1 MHRESPW
8 EYVLVGGGL
17 QNCLV
22 ALALLSKRPEA
33 ELLLLERGSS
43 LGGNHIWCFHAGDVS
58 PEARK
63 FVDPLVVRRWPG
75 YDVFFPRRE
84 RGLEEPYAAVT
95 SERLDQVVR
104 ERIGAA
110 PRAKLLTDADVTA
123 VGRDFVRLSD
133 GSEHRA
139 RLVVDAR
146 GPERLPLHDRV
157 GYQKFLGLELRLRR
171 PAARDRPVVMDARVP
186 QTDGFRF
193 FYWLPFEPDR
203 VLLEDTYFSDGPELD
218 LPGLRQG
225 ILDYAREAGLEVAEV
240 EREEVGVLPLPTR
253 HVAAP
258 RAESPLIAGYQGGW
272 FHPTTG
278 YSFPMA
284 LRLAEVLALGPPDQ
298 VFGAEWTRLVAGH
311 RAGLRYALLLNRM
324 LFGAFRPE
332 DRYHVLERFYGLPVE
347 TIRRFYALTL
357 TGADRARI
365 LVGRPPRGFSLR
377 RALTSRT
384 FP

>member
-1 MHRESPW
+1 MATEIRW
-8 EYVLVGGGL
+8 DYILVGGGL
-17 QNCLV
+17 QNCLL
-22 ALALLSKRPEA
+22 ALAVLGRRPETK
-33 ELLLLERGSS
+33 LLMVERGPA

-58 PEARK
+58 PEARG

-75 YDVFFPRRE
+75 YDVFFPHRE
-84 RGLEEPYAAVT
+84 RRLEESYAAVT
-95 SERLDQVVR
+95 SGRLDQVVR
-104 ERIGAA
+104 ARIEAA
-110 PRAKLLTDADVTA
+110 PRAELATLAEVTA

-133 GSEHRA
+133 GREHRA

-146 GPERLPLHDRV
+146 GPEGLPLHGVV

-171 PAARDRPVVMDARVP
+171 PATRDCPVVMDARVP

-203 VLLEDTYFSDGPELD
+203 VLLEDTYFSDGPDLD
-218 LPGLRQG
+218 LAKLRQG
-225 ILDYAREAGLEVAEV
+225 ILDYARGAGLEVAEV
-240 EREEVGVLPLPTR
+240 EREETGVLPLPTR
-253 HVAAP
+253 HVPVP

-284 LRLAEVLALGPPDQ
+284 LRLAEVVSRAPPDQ
-298 VFGAEWTRLVAGH
+298 VFGTDWERLVALH
-311 RAGLRYALLLNRM
+311 RANLRYALLLNRM

-332 DRYHVLERFYGLPVE
+332 DRYGALERFYGLPVP

-357 TGADRARI
+357 TRADRVRI
-365 LVGRPPRGFSLR
+365 LCGRPPRGFSWR
-377 RALTSRT
+377 QALVSKAL
-384 FP
+384 P

>member
-1 MHRESPW
+1 MPSETPW
-8 EYVLVGGGL
+8 DLVLVGGGL
-17 QNCLV
+17 QNSLV
-22 ALALLSKRPEA
+22 ALAVLAERPDTR
-33 ELLLLERGSS
+33 LLLLERGPG

-58 PEARK
+58 AEARGYI
-63 FVDPLVVRRWPG
+63 DPLVVRRWPG
-75 YDVFFPRRE
+75 YDVFFPHRE
-84 RGLEEPYAAVT
+84 RRLDESYAAVT
-95 SERLDQVVR
+95 SSRLDQVVR
-104 ERIGAA
+104 ARLEAA
-110 PRAKLLTDADVTA
+110 PRAKLSTLADVTA

-133 GSEHRA
+133 GTEHRA

-146 GPERLPLHDRV
+146 GPEGLPLHGVV

-171 PAARDRPVVMDARVP
+171 PATRDCPVVMDARVP

-218 LPGLRQG
+218 LPQLRQG
-225 ILDYAREAGLEVAEV
+225 ILDYARGAGLEVSEV
-240 EREEVGVLPLPTR
+240 EREERGVLPLPTR
-253 HVAAP
+253 HVPVP

-284 LRLAEVLALGPPDQ
+284 LRLAEVVSRAPPDQ
-298 VFGAEWTRLVAGH
+298 VFGKDWTQLVARH

-332 DRYHVLERFYGLPVE
+332 DRYHVLERFYGLPVA

-357 TGADRARI
+357 TRTDRARI
-365 LVGRPPRGFSLR
+365 LIGRPPRGFSWR
-377 RALTSRT
+377 QALASRIL
-384 FP
+384 P